1 MGLVAAVVRA
11 KRLPLDQV
19 AELLGVRTAAV
30 EVQVRVVLSTCV
42 QRRAGETEVLTIE
55 IVILRREEPDAARVR
70 PEARQRHL
78 RKMLT
83 IIVINIA
90 L

>member
-1 MGLVAAVVRA
+1 MIQLMITQIIGM
-11 KRLPLDQV
+11 
-19 AELLGVRTAAV
+19 
-30 EVQVRVVLSTCV
+30 STCV
-42 QRRAGETEVLTIE
+42 HRWAGDTEVLTIE
-55 IVILRREEPDAARVR
+55 VVILRREEPDAARVR

>member
-1 MGLVAAVVRA
+1 MMIQLMMTKIIGGSR
-11 KRLPLDQV
+11 
-19 AELLGVRTAAV
+19 
-30 EVQVRVVLSTCV
+30 CV